1 MRLYSKSMTTK
12 LLKLTISRVDAPI
25 FDGEVVFVTLPGIDG
40 EMTILANHSALISPL
55 KKGILTLKKVDSE
68 TEKIEIESGTLEISQ
83 NHATIL
89 I

>member
-1 MRLYSKSMTTK
+1 MSSK
-12 LLKLTISRVDAPI
+12 LLQLTISRVDGPV
-25 FDGEVVFVTLPGIDG
+25 FDGEVLSVTVPGIDG

-55 KKGILTLKKVDSE
+55 KAGTIKIKKSDESTEEIE
-68 TEKIEIESGTLEISQ
+68 TEQGTLEISQ